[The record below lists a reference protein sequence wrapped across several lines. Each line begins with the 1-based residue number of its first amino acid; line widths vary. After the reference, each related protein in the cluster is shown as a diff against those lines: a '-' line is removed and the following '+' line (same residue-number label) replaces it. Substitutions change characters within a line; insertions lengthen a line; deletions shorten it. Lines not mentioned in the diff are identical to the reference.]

1 MVIKKEYFNKKKMI
15 ILMGLFVLMLIGYP
29 VSAQV
34 QASASDVTP
43 AVDHVNS
50 NKLEVVLDG
59 YLPEKMKAA
68 HVPGLVVV
76 VVKQGIILLSKG
88 YGYADLNNKT
98 PMTSKKAVR
107 AGSVSKPVLGTAVLQ
122 LVEQGLLKLNAP
134 VSEYIADLDF
144 KDDFGPA
151 STIAQLLNHQS
162 GYPDTI
168 VKSHAPT
175 IEGWEPLSKVLA
187 ADLPQRTMA
196 PGTVLSY
203 SSWDYALLGYVVEK
217 VTGLSYEEAVAK
229 SLFRPLGMQ
238 DTTFLQPLPT
248 KIYDN
253 LAISYGYRDG
263 GKYQVVPHDFV
274 RMSPGVALVT
284 NGQDMSRYM
293 IAMLN
298 NGILGGKRI
307 LKEKTIPL
315 IFERQASAHA
325 FSRGRSYI
333 LAENN
338 FVGRKAFYHDG
349 NGIGFYNRLIF
360 MPQHEVG
367 IFLSINHRIFDRSM
381 MLTRAARMMR
391 SLSVEIVKNLTPE
404 SEVKIPD
411 ITPLSDAKKRIERYT
426 GNYHIAHV
434 STRDF
439 FRVEALMD
447 KVSVKD
453 NGDGTLK
460 IGSNNYVE
468 AEPLVFQSKK
478 NPSFFAVFVENKQ
491 GEVEYLSFGG
501 TGTYKKSNLFE
512 GMSFTILLVGMIT
525 LTFLSM
531 LVIWPIKRQGHWMVF
546 AVSLLNLG
554 YIVGIAL
561 LALGVLADLLI
572 LFKMIPLQV
581 QILFSVPWISGIMT
595 LGLIVFLIKL
605 WKKESAPMWGEVH
618 YASVIVTSFALFWFA
633 NYWNFIL

>member
-1 MVIKKEYFNKKKMI
+1 MMIKKKYFNQKKLN
-15 ILMGLFVLMLIGYP
+15 ILMVLFVLMLISYP
-29 VSAQV
+29 LSVEV
-34 QASASDVTP
+34 QASVSDVTP
-43 AVDHVNS
+43 AVDHVSS
-50 NKLEVVLDG
+50 NKLEVVLDE
-59 YLPEKMKAA
+59 YLPEKMEAA
-68 HVPGLVVV
+68 HVPGVVVV
-76 VVKQGIILLSKG
+76 VVKQGKILLSKG

-98 PMTSKKAVR
+98 PMTSQKAVR
-107 AGSVSKPVLGTAVLQ
+107 AGSVSKPVLGTVVLQ
-122 LVEQGLLKLNAP
+122 LVEQGLIKLNAP

-187 ADLPQRTMA
+187 ADIPQRTMT

-203 SSWDYALLGYVVEK
+203 SSWDYALLGYVIEK
-217 VTGLSYEEAVAK
+217 VTGLPYEEAAAK
-229 SLFRPLGMQ
+229 YLFRPLDMQ

-248 KIYDN
+248 KINDN
-253 LAISYGYRDG
+253 LAISYGYLD

-284 NGQDMSRYM
+284 NGQDMSKYM

-298 NGILGGKRI
+298 GGILGGKRI
-307 LKEKTIPL
+307 LKKKTIPL
-315 IFERQASAHA
+315 IFERQASVHA

-333 LAENN
+333 LAEKN
-338 FVGRKAFYHDG
+338 FAGRKAFYHDG

-367 IFLSINHRIFDRSM
+367 IFLSINHRLFDRSM

-391 SLSVEIVKNLTPE
+391 SLSVEIVKNLSPE

-411 ITPLSDAKKRIERYT
+411 ITPLSDAKRRIERYT

-434 STRDF
+434 SSRDF
-439 FRVEALMD
+439 FQIEALMN

-468 AEPLVFQSKK
+468 VEPLVFQSKK
-478 NPSFFAVFVENKQ
+478 TPSFFAVFVENKQ
-491 GEVEYLSFGG
+491 GEVDYLSFGG
-501 TGTYKKSNLFE
+501 TGTYKKSNLFD
-512 GMSFTILLVGMIT
+512 GMNFTILLIGMIT
-525 LTFLSM
+525 VTFLSM

-546 AVSLLNLG
+546 AVSLLNLV
-554 YIVGIAL
+554 YIVGIVL
-561 LALGVLADLLI
+561 LALGILADLLI

-605 WKKESAPMWGEVH
+605 WKKESAPMWGKVH